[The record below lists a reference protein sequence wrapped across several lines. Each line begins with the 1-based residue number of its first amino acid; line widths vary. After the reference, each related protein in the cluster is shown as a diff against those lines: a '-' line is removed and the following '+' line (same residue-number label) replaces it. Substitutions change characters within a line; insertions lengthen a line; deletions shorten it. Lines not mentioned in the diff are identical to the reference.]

1 MKSIDPTP
9 ENEMRAAI
17 EGVDELKPLPPALLD
32 GLARFGD
39 MLLEANDQFNLTAIR
54 TPEGVAR
61 LHFADSLAPLNAE
74 PAFADPGRAID
85 IGTGAG
91 FPLIPLAMA
100 LPHIRWMGLESTA
113 KKCSFVS
120 KASRELGLRNVRVEN
135 QRAEDAG
142 RGDLR
147 GACDIA
153 TARAVGPIASL
164 IEVGLPLL
172 RTAGILL
179 LWKMRSAEEEL
190 ENALD
195 LLDQMGGE
203 ALDPIFY
210 RYPEDKQERAIFR
223 IAKIKPTP
231 AIYPRRNGLP
241 FRNPLA

>member
-1 MKSIDPTP
+1 MNTTDPTP

-17 EGVDELKPLPPALLD
+17 EAVDELKSLPPALLD
-32 GLARFGD
+32 KLALFGE

-54 TPEGVAR
+54 TPDGVAR
-61 LHFADSLAPLNAE
+61 LHFADSLVPAALE

-85 IGTGAG
+85 IGSGAG
-91 FPLIPLAMA
+91 FPLIPLALA

-113 KKCSFVS
+113 KKCSFIR
-120 KASRELGLRNVRVEN
+120 KAAKELGLRNVRVEN

-142 RGDLR
+142 REDLR

-153 TARAVGPIASL
+153 TARAVGPVASL

-179 LWKMRSAEEEL
+179 LWKTRAAEEEL
-190 ENALD
+190 EDALD
-195 LLDQMGGE
+195 LLEQMGGE

-210 RYPEDKQERAIFR
+210 RFPDDKQERAIFR

-231 AIYPRRNGLP
+231 AQYPRLNGLP